1 MPVLI
6 VGAGRDILIP
16 PRLLRRLYRAL
27 AGRANQLEVMK
38 GARHSFDVPMEMQHL
53 ESIVA
58 AFLCSFFKVK
68 SIDPT
73 DVT

>member
-1 MPVLI
+1 
-6 VGAGRDILIP
+6 VGAGRDVLIP

-27 AGRANQLEVMK
+27 PGRANELDIVK
-38 GARHSFDVPMEMQHL
+38 GARHSFDAAIAMKHMESVVEHFLVPI
-53 ESIVA
+53 S
-58 AFLCSFFKVK
+58 KVK

>member
-1 MPVLI
+1 
-6 VGAGRDILIP
+6 LIP

-27 AGRANQLEVMK
+27 GGRTNKLEVVK
-38 GARHSFDVPMEMQHL
+38 GARHGFDAPMERQRL

-58 AFLCSFFKVK
+58 VFLRSFFKVK